1 MADTPVTTMTDELIT
16 LLSTFKYPVY
26 RQGSIAGGQAYPDT
40 FITFWGNEDEAAAY
54 DNETQI
60 VEYDFDVNV
69 YSTDP
74 DRAYSLLDEIRTALK
89 GAGYVITNRGYD
101 AQSDEI
107 THVGRGM
114 EVAYLKTEH

>member
-40 FITFWGNEDEAAAY
+40 FITFWGNADELAAY

-74 DRAYSLLDEIRTALK
+74 DTAYSLLAEIRVMLK
-89 GAGYVITNRGYD
+89 GAGYVITNREYD

-114 EVAYLKTEH
+114 EIAYLKTEH